1 MSVQSV
7 IDAHDSEVSRSVD
20 QLQTRLDSIIRKI
33 EVGLIAMLTANLA
46 VKSGRVVPTA
56 GNVRLIESLPTLFEQ
71 QLQDAGFDA
80 ALASFL
86 TDFNDQF
93 DYFDELLR
101 ASGVKTP
108 VEFTAADRDFFT
120 ARKAAVALVLSDLA
134 YQGAQR
140 ARFQGL
146 LSISGDTP
154 VDLSAAVSKSIG
166 TVVPA
171 IVRQAQTDIFT
182 FYRSV
187 ADRGY
192 AIVQK
197 SEPQA
202 LRYVYAGPPATD
214 PLIRVFCKRLM
225 AQVVESRTWTR
236 AEIDAMD
243 NGQLPNVFV
252 TCGGYNCR
260 HQWRLALEKEIRRLA
275 DHIRNGIR
283 Q

>member
-20 QLQTRLDSIIRKI
+20 DLQSRLNAIIRKI
-33 EVGLIAMLTANLA
+33 EVGLIALLSANLA
-46 VKSGRVVPTA
+46 TKNGHVVPTA
-56 GNVRLIESLPTLFEQ
+56 ANVRLIESLPKLFEQ
-71 QLQDAGFDA
+71 ELQDAGFDA
-80 ALASFL
+80 ALISFL
-86 TDFNDQF
+86 SDFNNQF
-93 DYFDELLR
+93 DYFDEILR
-101 ASGVKTP
+101 ASGVTTK
-108 VEFTAADRDFFT
+108 VKFTAADSDFFT
-120 ARKAAVALVLSDLA
+120 ARKAAVALVLADLA

-146 LSISGDTP
+146 LSISGDTA
-154 VDLSAAVSKSIG
+154 VDLSAAVTKSIA

-192 AIVQK
+192 AIVQQAQ
-197 SEPQA
+197 PQA

-214 PLIRVFCKRLM
+214 PLIRVFCKHLM
-225 AQVVESRTWTR
+225 AQVVTGRSWTR

-252 TCGGYNCR
+252 TCGGYRCR
-260 HQWRLALEKEIRRLA
+260 HQWRIALEKELARRA
-275 DHIRNGIR
+275 NQIRNGVR
-283 Q
+283 